1 MSAGE
6 RELKNSVSSSTWLT
20 IIVGDSPADS
30 NKRRRLVDC
39 DAKTIVVMV
48 IKPSGCVCEVTPSTH
63 PTLSVQISQRYIYD
77 RPVSKAFPIVGVIGA
92 GQLARM
98 SIAPATALGVDLLLL
113 AANSQDSGAQ
123 VTNHVV
129 GDYKDLE
136 TVRAFARRC
145 DVVTFE
151 HELIPLSII
160 KALEADGV
168 VVRPSSSSFIYSQD
182 KAAMRERLSTFPS
195 PGWQIVISADQVKE
209 FPVIA
214 KAISGGYDG
223 RGVWKISDKQ
233 ELSSLLQKTGK
244 LLIEDLVDF
253 DYEIAVMVARSP
265 HGQAATWA
273 PTQTVQKNG
282 ICTMTISPA
291 PNISHDVSEKAQKL
305 ALDIAE
311 TVGVVGAMAV
321 EMFVKGEDLLINELA
336 MRPHNSGHWTIE
348 GSHTS
353 QFEQHLRA
361 VLDLPLGDPSM
372 TAPLAVMGNVL
383 GGDKPDM
390 YRPYLHLMARTPAL
404 KFHHY
409 KKEVRPGRKIGH
421 VTLVGENLIELTR
434 EVQHALDYMSG
445 EVDE

>member
-1 MSAGE
+1 
-6 RELKNSVSSSTWLT
+6 
-20 IIVGDSPADS
+20 
-30 NKRRRLVDC
+30 
-39 DAKTIVVMV
+39 
-48 IKPSGCVCEVTPSTH
+48 
-63 PTLSVQISQRYIYD
+63 
-77 RPVSKAFPIVGVIGA
+77 VSKGFPTVGVIGA

-113 AANSQDSGAQ
+113 AADSQDSGAQ
-123 VTNHVV
+123 ITNHIV

-136 TVRAFARRC
+136 TVRAFARKC

-151 HELIPLSII
+151 HELIPLSIV

-168 VVRPSSSSFIYSQD
+168 VVRPSSSAFVYSQD
-182 KAAMRERLSTFPS
+182 KAAMREKLSSFPA
-195 PGWQIVISADQVKE
+195 PLWQIITSSNQAHE

-214 KAISGGYDG
+214 KSISGGYDG
-223 RGVWKISDKQ
+223 RGVWKVSDAQ
-233 ELSSLLQKTGK
+233 ELTLLLQQNSK
-244 LLIEDLVDF
+244 LLIEELIDF

-265 HGQAATWA
+265 HGQATSWA
-273 PTQTVQKNG
+273 PTQTIQEDG

-291 PNISHDVSEKAQKL
+291 PHLSVALSEKAQKL
-305 ALDIAE
+305 ALEVAAV
-311 TVGVVGAMAV
+311 VGVVGVMAV
-321 EMFVKGEDLLINELA
+321 ELFVKGEELFINELA
-336 MRPHNSGHWTIE
+336 MRPHNSGHWTID
-348 GSHTS
+348 GSLTC

-421 VTLVGENLIELTR
+421 VTMVGENLVELTQ